1 MPGENEPGQ
10 DEPEPLLPPPG
21 VDLRTEPEDPAA
33 GTADAVRAA
42 LGRAR
47 AAATARGLTPTA
59 RTRGGGFEAPRTA
72 ADRAAD
78 RAAERD
84 RRRSAAA
91 RSGAWPDARD
101 PQPLKSLVDRLVGE
115 RGWREP
121 VSVGGVFGRW
131 DAVVGSEV
139 AQHCRPE
146 TFDEGKLTVRAES
159 TAWATQVRLLV
170 PDVLRRL
177 DEELGSGVVTAV
189 VVRGPQGPSWRK
201 GGRSAPGARGP
212 RDTYG

>member
-1 MPGENEPGQ
+1 MPEDATAPGSATPEEEPGPRLPAPGSAA
-10 DEPEPLLPPPG
+10 EPSVEEG
-21 VDLRTEPEDPAA
+21 S
-33 GTADAVRAA
+33 ADAVRGA

-47 AAATARGLTPTA
+47 SAAAARGHSPAA
-59 RTRGGGFEAPRTA
+59 RTRGGGFEAPRTGV
-72 ADRAAD
+72 D
-78 RAAERD
+78 RAAERQ

-101 PQPLKSLVDRLVGE
+101 PQLVGPVLERLVGE

-131 DAVVGSEV
+131 DTVVGAEV

-146 TFDEGKLTVRAES
+146 AFDEGKLVVRAES

-170 PDVLRRL
+170 PTVLRRL
-177 DEELGSGVVTAV
+177 DEELGSGVVTQV
-189 VVRGPQGPSWRK
+189 LVKGPQSPSWRK
-201 GGRSAPGARGP
+201 GSRSAPGSRGP